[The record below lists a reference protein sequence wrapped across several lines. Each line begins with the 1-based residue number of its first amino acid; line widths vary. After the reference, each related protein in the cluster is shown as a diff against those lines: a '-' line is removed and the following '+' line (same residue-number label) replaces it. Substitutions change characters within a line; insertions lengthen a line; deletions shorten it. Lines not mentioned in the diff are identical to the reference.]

1 MFFILFSSGRGSRPP
16 RCCFYSPTLMIR
28 YQAETID
35 FTITLNNSS
44 SIDKWTDLSKLVV
57 YLYTSQNSI
66 VKFASTSTDG
76 YSILTISEDGKTLSG
91 MLTSANT
98 NIMQGTLYVDIYAVA
113 DTQKVCIKSMPT
125 GIEIKYTP
133 IKQET
138 DE

>member
-1 MFFILFSSGRGSRPP
+1 
-16 RCCFYSPTLMIR
+16 MIR
-28 YQAETID
+28 YQTETID

-66 VKFASTSTDG
+66 VRFASISTDG
-76 YSILTISEDGKTLSG
+76 YSTLTISDDGKTLSG
-91 MLTSANT
+91 TLTSANT